1 MIKVGFICENNIN
14 ILQKDEFVN
23 GLLRCLRRHERIR
36 QSWVALRTIKN
47 GLIECA
53 SISFDCCADHLHLQ
67 VELMLQLVH
76 YEVSHKHRV
85 TRHNQASR
93 LWQGL
98 MNVDSMTFAPFL
110 GLLG

>member
-1 MIKVGFICENNIN
+1 
-14 ILQKDEFVN
+14 
-23 GLLRCLRRHERIR
+23 
-36 QSWVALRTIKN
+36 
-47 GLIECA
+47 
-53 SISFDCCADHLHLQ
+53 LHLQ